1 MRPISSSAESKYQ
14 IVKCR
19 SRKTRLVSWL
29 QQWRLVYGKTDEIF
43 MPTVPKDYQRK
54 SNKLRLIA
62 LIFFLY
68 VSFFTAITKIKTCFF
83 LHLSFY
89 KHNFNFENDIFIL
102 VNKHNS
108 SIVVKINLAKAS
120 FNLNLALNTWES
132 PFKSRFRNYKSSVT
146 PPPPPPPKRFIN
158 LNM

>member
-1 MRPISSSAESKYQ
+1 
-14 IVKCR
+14 
-19 SRKTRLVSWL
+19 
-29 QQWRLVYGKTDEIF
+29 
-43 MPTVPKDYQRK
+43 MPTVPKDLRK

-68 VSFFTAITKIKTCFF
+68 ISFFTAITKIKTCFF

-89 KHNFNFENDIFIL
+89 KHNFNFETDIFIL

-132 PFKSRFRNYKSSVT
+132 PFKSRFRNYMSSVT
-146 PPPPPPPKRFIN
+146 PPPPPPKRLIKQWKPEQCPCRLCKNFLEN
-158 LNM
+158 VGFVNVSY

>member
-1 MRPISSSAESKYQ
+1 MFYKIETIGRNK
-14 IVKCR
+14 K
-19 SRKTRLVSWL
+19 KTRDVLSPS
-29 QQWRLVYGKTDEIF
+29 T
-43 MPTVPKDYQRK
+43 
-54 SNKLRLIA
+54 NKLRLIA

-68 VSFFTAITKIKTCFF
+68 ISFFTAITKIKTCFF

-102 VNKHNS
+102 VNKRNS

-132 PFKSRFRNYKSSVT
+132 PFKSR
-146 PPPPPPPKRFIN
+146 
-158 LNM
+158 L

>member
-1 MRPISSSAESKYQ
+1 
-14 IVKCR
+14 
-19 SRKTRLVSWL
+19 
-29 QQWRLVYGKTDEIF
+29 
-43 MPTVPKDYQRK
+43 MPTVPKDLRK

-68 VSFFTAITKIKTCFF
+68 ISFFTAITKIKTCFF

-89 KHNFNFENDIFIL
+89 KHNFNFETDIFIL

-132 PFKSRFRNYKSSVT
+132 PFKSRFRNYMSSVT
-146 PPPPPPPKRFIN
+146 PPPPPPIGIKRIVRSYASYWDLENIKTYEKYSESYWCIPPGVNFF
-158 LNM
+158 

>member
-1 MRPISSSAESKYQ
+1 
-14 IVKCR
+14 
-19 SRKTRLVSWL
+19 
-29 QQWRLVYGKTDEIF
+29 
-43 MPTVPKDYQRK
+43 MPTVPKDFQRK

-68 VSFFTAITKIKTCFF
+68 ISFFTAITKIKTCFF

-89 KHNFNFENDIFIL
+89 KHNFNFESDIFIL

-146 PPPPPPPKRFIN
+146 PLIKHY
-158 LNM
+158 LTL